1 MMVGGYSL
9 DLYCDEVDGAD
20 KSLVDTL
27 GHRYDEFPH
36 VYYGEHGSI
45 CRAAARRNGWTL
57 GKRVLCPKCTKR
69 LKPDH
74 AGEDKP

>member
-20 KSLVDTL
+20 KTVTDAL

-36 VYYGEHGSI
+36 TYYGEHGST
-45 CRAAARRNGWTL
+45 CRRDTRRHGWTL
-57 GKRVLCPKCTKR
+57 GKRVLCPKCTER
-69 LKPDH
+69 LRARKAKP
-74 AGEDKP
+74 